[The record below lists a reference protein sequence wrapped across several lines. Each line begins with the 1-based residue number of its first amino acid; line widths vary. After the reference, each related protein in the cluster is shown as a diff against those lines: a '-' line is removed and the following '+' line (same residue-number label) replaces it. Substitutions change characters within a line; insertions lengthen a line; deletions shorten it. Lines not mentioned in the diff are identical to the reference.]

1 MGLKVKSGKNTM
13 NQKAGNGGTKIMTVK
28 KCENCGKAL
37 DGFLATHC
45 SDKCI
50 FESIKASRKFMP

>member
-1 MGLKVKSGKNTM
+1 M
-13 NQKAGNGGTKIMTVK
+13 NQKAGNGGTKLMTIK
-28 KCENCGKAL
+28 NCENCGKAL